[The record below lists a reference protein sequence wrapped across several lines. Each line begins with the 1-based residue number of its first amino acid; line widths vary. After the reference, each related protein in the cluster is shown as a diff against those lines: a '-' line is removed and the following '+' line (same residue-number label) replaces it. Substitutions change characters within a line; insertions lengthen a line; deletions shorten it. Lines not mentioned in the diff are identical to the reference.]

1 MGKKQ
6 HQKDKLYLTATEWR
20 TLYGGKRANDEYH
33 THQERLEFKRLPFD
47 YCSLSLQ
54 PFRDPYCTSNGVIY
68 DITEIVPFLKKF
80 GFDPCTGEKIEFKHL
95 TKLIFHKNND
105 DKYHCPV
112 LFKVFNENTH
122 IVAIKTTGNVF
133 SYEAV
138 EQLNFKTNHLF
149 DLLNDKP
156 FTKKDVIDLQ
166 NPLDLTK
173 FNINDFYYF
182 KNKIEYKDS
191 DEQKSNLRIIN
202 NETKETLKE
211 LSTIEDNEFLK
222 KLSASSQLNSSKQ
235 VKTDRF
241 NAAHYSTGQ
250 ASASFTSTVM
260 PVVSKIDAA
269 SIDQYEIRYPYVK
282 KKGYVRLVTNFGNL
296 NLELYCDKV
305 PRTCDNFILLCN
317 RSYYDNCKFHR
328 LIKNFMVQG
337 GDPTATGKGGQSAFE
352 KPFNDEICKLYSHEG
367 RGVLSMANKGPNTNQ
382 SQFFI
387 TFRSCKYLDGKHTIF
402 GRLVGGLDVLSKIES
417 IETDEKDKP
426 KEDVIILK
434 TVVFVDPY
442 KEAEKM
448 IEEERA
454 KDDERHTSNAI
465 RALKTEETKT
475 QPIRK
480 GVGSLISL
488 DAIHKRN
495 AVNASNDDN
504 YEDNKSNFKSKKIKT
519 TGGFGDFK
527 NW

>member
-1 MGKKQ
+1 
-6 HQKDKLYLTATEWR
+6 
-20 TLYGGKRANDEYH
+20 
-33 THQERLEFKRLPFD
+33 
-47 YCSLSLQ
+47 
-54 PFRDPYCTSNGVIY
+54 
-68 DITEIVPFLKKF
+68 
-80 GFDPCTGEKIEFKHL
+80 
-95 TKLIFHKNND
+95 
-105 DKYHCPV
+105 
-112 LFKVFNENTH
+112 
-122 IVAIKTTGNVF
+122 
-133 SYEAV
+133 
-138 EQLNFKTNHLF
+138 
-149 DLLNDKP
+149 
-156 FTKKDVIDLQ
+156 
-166 NPLDLTK
+166 
-173 FNINDFYYF
+173 
-182 KNKIEYKDS
+182 
-191 DEQKSNLRIIN
+191 
-202 NETKETLKE
+202 
-211 LSTIEDNEFLK
+211 
-222 KLSASSQLNSSKQ
+222 
-235 VKTDRF
+235 
-241 NAAHYSTGQ
+241 
-250 ASASFTSTVM
+250 
-260 PVVSKIDAA
+260 
-269 SIDQYEIRYPYVK
+269 
-282 KKGYVRLVTNFGNL
+282 
-296 NLELYCDKV
+296 
-305 PRTCDNFILLCN
+305 
-317 RSYYDNCKFHR
+317 
-328 LIKNFMVQG
+328 MVQG